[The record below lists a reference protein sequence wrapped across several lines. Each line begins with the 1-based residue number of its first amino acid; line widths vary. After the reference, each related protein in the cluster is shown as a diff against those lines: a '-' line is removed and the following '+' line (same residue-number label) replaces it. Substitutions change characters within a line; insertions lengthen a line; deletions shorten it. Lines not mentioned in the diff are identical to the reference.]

1 MTMTMTNPTYSD
13 KDGSCI
19 TCIDAIKAA
28 LTAEEYI
35 GFLKGN
41 IIKYI
46 WREQAKDKDL
56 DCSKA
61 LSYMKT
67 LQLAVTDREHN
78 NTKGRNRHE
87 RN

>member
-1 MTMTMTNPTYSD
+1 MTMTNPTYSD

-28 LTAEEYI
+28 LTTEEYI

-41 IIKYI
+41 IIKYV
-46 WREQAKDKDL
+46 WREQARDKDL

-61 LSYMKT
+61 LSYAKT
-67 LQLAVTDREHN
+67 LQLAVTDRELN
-78 NTKGRNRHE
+78 NAKGRDRHE
-87 RN
+87 RH